1 MTRYASRQD
10 YKAALADPNS
20 FENQMFGNTS
30 PTQSSPF
37 EGLSQLIGTRPQM
50 NQGIGSFKN
59 LLIPILENVERQNK
73 MEFREKIDP
82 YVQQVEQLTQQ
93 TFPNID
99 FSINSNIGGPRLG
112 GGLLFPPGGMPSG
125 SLTEGQN
132 QLGVPVGDPLHNLNT
147 TPSPER
153 SGSINSPFANSL
165 LYQGLGSLFK

>member
-10 YKAALADPNS
+10 YEAALADPNS
-20 FENQMFGNTS
+20 IENQMFGNTS

-37 EGLSQLIGTRPQM
+37 EGLSEDLFARSQY
-50 NQGIGSFKN
+50 NQGIGSLNSIKR
-59 LLIPILENVERQNK
+59 LLSPILENIERQSK

-99 FSINSNIGGPRLG
+99 FSMNSNIGVRRLG

-132 QLGVPVGDPLHNLNT
+132 QFQDLT
-147 TPSPER
+147 TALPAEQ
-153 SGSINSPFANSL
+153 SGSINTSPFANSL
-165 LYQGLGSLFK
+165 LNQGLGSLFK